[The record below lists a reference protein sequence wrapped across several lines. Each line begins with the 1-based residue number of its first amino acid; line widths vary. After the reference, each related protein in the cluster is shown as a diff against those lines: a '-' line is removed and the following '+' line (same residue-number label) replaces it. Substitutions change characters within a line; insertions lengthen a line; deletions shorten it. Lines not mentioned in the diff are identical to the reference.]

1 MKDDGRLW
9 ALGGLALVA
18 GTAAWRSR
26 GSAARK
32 PTKLQLALQAAGF
45 RDEAEAR
52 EEVRVASAWRNEIAQ
67 QMRAPAE
74 AQEEAVRQAKAQLP
88 GLWKNLS
95 SEMAPYRAEQILRT
109 RSMRERL
116 LRAKHQH
123 ARLQKEQEA
132 AAQRQDWSTL
142 DRLAGEIEALH
153 ARTET
158 WLEEHAEGS
167 EESDQWYEP
176 DQDYLQRFHAGIVAY
191 SQRLPDAGWYQAT
204 AQRNSR
210 FTYESRQEWLDDLR
224 RAVERWFRDQPGMGR
239 VPELRQAPTEQDLI
253 ELGQE
258 LERYFGKLHD
268 RRARKGFSAR
278 FGQRRFPHE
287 DARIRQH
294 LALVRLAKLPPWALK
309 RIGYRLTE
317 LPKDLIRATQMNLPT
332 GYRVPPKPGRT

>member
-1 MKDDGRLW
+1 MSDDGRLY
-9 ALGGLALVA
+9 AFGGLALVA
-18 GTAAWRSR
+18 GAAAWRSR

-52 EEVRVASAWRNEIAQ
+52 EEIRIASMWSDELTR
-67 QMRAPAE
+67 QMRAPAQ
-74 AQEEAVRQAKAQLP
+74 AQEVAVRQAKGQLP
-88 GLWKNLS
+88 GIWNLS
-95 SEMAPYRAEQILRT
+95 PGQMAPYRAEQILRS
-109 RSMRERL
+109 RPMRERL
-116 LRAKHQH
+116 LHVKRQH
-123 ARLQKEQEA
+123 VRLQKEQEA
-132 AAQRQDWSTL
+132 AAQRQDWTTV
-142 DRLAGEIEALH
+142 DQLAGEIETLH

-176 DQDYLQRFHAGIVAY
+176 DLDYLQRFYAGIVAY
-191 SQRLPDAGWYQAT
+191 SQKLPDARWYAAT

-210 FTYESRQEWLDDLR
+210 FTYEGRQEWLDDLR
-224 RAVERWFRDQPGMGR
+224 RAVERWYRDQPGMGR

-258 LERYFGKLHD
+258 LARVHGNRMD
-268 RRARKGFSAR
+268 RRKRGHS
-278 FGQRRFPHE
+278 RRLHYPNE

-309 RIGYRLTE
+309 RIGYRLA
-317 LPKDLIRATQMNLPT
+317 LAPKDLIRSTQVNLPA
-332 GYRVPPKPGRT
+332 GYRRPPKPKRETS